1 MNISYVHH
9 NIPKDL
15 TLAAKES
22 SHPPLPH
29 LVVLT
34 IKVWRN
40 RTPCLVRHLWILD
53 WLESRRS
60 LASSDTN

>member
-1 MNISYVHH
+1 MNISCVHRD
-9 NIPKDL
+9 IPQDL

-34 IKVWRN
+34 IKVWRT
-40 RTPCLVRHLWILD
+40 RTPFLVRRLWILE
-53 WLESRRS
+53 WLESQIS
-60 LASSDTN
+60 VTGSDTN